1 MRQAKWMRPRV
12 SKEEF
17 QMLQRLRDRQPARH
31 PPKSKMLLGDRV
43 ADTVA
48 STVGSWRFIIIQS
61 VLLSFWI
68 VLNVIATIK
77 HWDPYPFILLN
88 LMLSFQAAYTAP
100 IIMMSQN
107 RQSNIDRERAEHDYQ
122 VNVKAELEV
131 ELMHDKMN
139 ILREVEIAEL
149 TQLVKDQH
157 QRMQR
162 LEELLLQKFD
172 ATTASKSEN
181 NLNSSI
187 SEDESSPS

>member
-1 MRQAKWMRPRV
+1 MRQPKWMRPRV

-31 PPKSKMLLGDRV
+31 PPKSKMTMGDRV

-61 VLLSFWI
+61 ILLSFWI
-68 VLNVIATIK
+68 LLNVIATIQ

-107 RQSNIDRERAEHDYQ
+107 RQSTVDRDRAEHDYQ

-131 ELMHDKMN
+131 ELLQDKMN
-139 ILREVEIAEL
+139 ILREVEIIEL
-149 TQLVKDQH
+149 TQLMKDQQ
-157 QRMQR
+157 QRLQR
-162 LEELLLQKFD
+162 LEELLLQRLD
-172 ATTASKSEN
+172 VITPSKEDN
-181 NLNSSI
+181 NLNSSR
-187 SEDESSPS
+187 SHQESSPD